1 MLRRVRE
8 KDLQALTKYKHLP
21 RPRQPAEKEIYIS
34 TGGRM
39 NKRNVLNF
47 SRRNEKC
54 F

>member
-8 KDLQALTKYKHLP
+8 KDLQALTKYIHLP

-39 NKRNVLNF
+39 NKRINF